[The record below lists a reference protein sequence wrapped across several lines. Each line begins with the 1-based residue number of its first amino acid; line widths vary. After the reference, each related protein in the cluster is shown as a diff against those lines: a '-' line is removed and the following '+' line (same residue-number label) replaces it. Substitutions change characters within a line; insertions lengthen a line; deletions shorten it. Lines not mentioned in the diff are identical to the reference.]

1 MRALVQLTALAL
13 TATATL
19 VGCASPT
26 ASGKLVDVINGN
38 APIAEMRLIAE
49 ASGSASISC
58 STFEATTDANGMF
71 KFEGLCSGT
80 PYKLKP
86 GNENLWLAEI
96 DEIPDGGG
104 ENLEIKAWRAPKGS
118 GTYVLTGTEIKAIK
132 TSADIKK
139 EPLWNNDQEF
149 AEYPA
154 TLPKN
159 PALIPADGFLVLV
172 GERAVQQTQYWPLIP
187 SAERKFGSPTTTK
200 ITMDP
205 WSYIGIEFTD
215 DENFTRKTA
224 ELDAAK
230 VIKKE
235 GGERNVAWV
244 PGSALPAGRYAMHKE
259 GDARTTVIDFGSAP
273 K

>member
-1 MRALVQLTALAL
+1 MRALVQLSALAL
-13 TATATL
+13 TSAVVL
-19 VGCASPT
+19 VGCSSPT

-49 ASGSASISC
+49 ASGSASLTC

-71 KFEGLCSGT
+71 KFDGLCSGT
-80 PYKLKP
+80 GYKLKP
-86 GNENLWLAEI
+86 GNENLWLAET

-104 ENLEIKAWRAPKGS
+104 EGLEIKAWRAPKGS
-118 GTYVLTGTEIKAIK
+118 GAYVLTGTELLSVK

-139 EPLWNNDQEF
+139 EPLWKSETEF

-154 TLPKN
+154 TLPKK
-159 PALIPADGFLVLV
+159 PALIPADGHLVLV
-172 GERAVQQTQYWPLIP
+172 GERAVELTKFWPLIP
-187 SAERKFGSPTTTK
+187 SEERKFGSPTTTK

-205 WSYIGIEFTD
+205 WSYIGIAFTD
-215 DENFTRKTA
+215 DETFERKTA
-224 ELDAAK
+224 EVDAGK
-230 VIKKE
+230 VVKMEK
-235 GGERNVAWV
+235 GDRKVAWI

-259 GDARTTVIDFGSAP
+259 GDGRTTVVDFGSAP